1 MVWHISCK
9 TEVSWFI
16 ITTYFENIKI
26 YNKIK
31 GTWVF

>member
-1 MVWHISCK
+1 MVWHISYK
-9 TEVSWFI
+9 TEVSRFI
-16 ITTYFENIKI
+16 ITTYFEKIRI